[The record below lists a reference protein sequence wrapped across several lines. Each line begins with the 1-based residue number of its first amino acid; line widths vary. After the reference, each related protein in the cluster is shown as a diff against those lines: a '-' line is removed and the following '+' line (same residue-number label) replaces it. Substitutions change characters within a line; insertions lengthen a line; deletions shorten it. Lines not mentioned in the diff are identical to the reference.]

1 MLVKRYIIAG
11 NLAEF
16 DQYRRT
22 KPLSTTTDY
31 VYVRAER
38 QLIGIQNPHGVFYG
52 SWRNRDN
59 IKEIVQR
66 LVINSTQFNPV
77 IDRIW
82 KSL

>member
-1 MLVKRYIIAG
+1 MLTKRYIITG
-11 NLAEF
+11 NRAEF
-16 DQYRRT
+16 DQWRTT

-31 VYVRAER
+31 VYVTSAY

-52 SWRNRDN
+52 SWRNRDH
-59 IKEIVQR
+59 IKEIVER

-77 IDRIW
+77 IDGIW